1 MKCSHGVIQGY
12 NGIAVVD
19 DRHQVIVNAEAF
31 AHMLRFYNAGDYWY
45 LKKNGLQM
53 SFLHLL

>member
-1 MKCSHGVIQGY
+1 LLNRRSERKSY
-12 NGIAVVD
+12 NWKT
-19 DRHQVIVNAEAF
+19 F
-31 AHMLRFYNAGDYWY
+31 AHMLRFYNAGEYWY